1 MEIENLKQREVKSLN
16 RFKSVQRSVEI
27 LRSFFDKGF
36 TSYEALKAIVK
47 NYYPELDENKL
58 YDLWHIRTF
67 DEELVGVLE
76 NVFEKLKA
84 E

>member
-16 RFKSVQRSVEI
+16 RFKSVQRSIII
-27 LRSFFDKGF
+27 LRNFFDKGF